1 MYAISQLP
9 EADRPAA
16 YQDVLQNPHFY
27 GVDPDAM
34 PREYSPTYGSLT
46 SNMGMTVSQAP
57 TRAQAAANSA
67 NAEENRDIVGE
78 ERRSRTGISEARMV
92 AGTAQGATRRIG
104 RTNVHTQITNRPHLI
119 SS

>member
-46 SNMGMTVSQAP
+46 SNMGMTVSQDI

-67 NAEENRDIVGE
+67 NAEEHRDIVDE
-78 ERRSRTGISEARMV
+78 DRRRRTGIYEARS
-92 AGTAQGATRRIG
+92 AAATAQGQAARKSTRL
-104 RTNVHTQITNRPHLI
+104 N
-119 SS
+119 SSN

>member
-46 SNMGMTVSQAP
+46 SNMGMTVSQALN
-57 TRAQAAANSA
+57 RAQAAANAA
-67 NAEENRDIVGE
+67 NDEDHRALVDED
-78 ERRSRTGISEARMV
+78 RRRRTGIYEARSGS
-92 AGTAQGATRRIG
+92 APPDRQPERKSNA
-104 RTNVHTQITNRPHLI
+104 
-119 SS
+119 

>member
-1 MYAISQLP
+1 MSATSQLP

-16 YQDVLQNPHFY
+16 YQDFLQNPHFY

-46 SNMGMTVSQAP
+46 SNMGMTVSQAL

-67 NAEENRDIVGE
+67 NAEEHRDIVDE
-78 ERRSRTGISEARMV
+78 DRRRRTGIYEART
-92 AGTAQGATRRIG
+92 AAATAQGQARIG
-104 RTNVHTQITNRPHLI
+104 KHGRAWGRGRVGQ
-119 SS
+119 